1 MALSSVIMKVC
12 VLEDPLTDVAVL
24 PGDLEAV
31 LLLAPLSG
39 DLEVVLLPTPKRRR
53 SISSVGVSGEGHR
66 GFISLWKGVGEA
78 GRELGGDGEGRGVGP
93 VNCGEGVLNLNFSL
107 LSFF

>member
-39 DLEVVLLPTPKRRR
+39 DLEVVLLPAPKRRR
-53 SISSVGVSGEGHR
+53 SRCSVGVSGEGHR
-66 GFISLWKGVGEA
+66 GLISLWRGVGEA
-78 GRELGGDGEGRGVGP
+78 G
-93 VNCGEGVLNLNFSL
+93 
-107 LSFF
+107 